1 MIKKEAEEPRSRGDK
16 EPRSQEAKKPR
27 SQKHWSVGGE
37 I

>member
-27 SQKHWSVGGE
+27 TQKHWSVGGE